1 MTNEFKG
8 IDLSRTREREQKTD
22 GHQDNYIGHRAKIGV
37 VVPSTNTSVEY
48 DCQRIIPR
56 GVTWH
61 TTRFYIESPDL
72 SDDKAFL
79 RFLDLLRETIG
90 DSIRSLMTCKPDH
103 VMMGMSAETFWGGI
117 EGNDGFVDRIQEM
130 VGSDTG
136 LTTGANAVL
145 SALDALGVPQGKGLN
160 LGILTPYQPVGDKN
174 VRLFFED
181 AGYTIKNLV
190 GLRCENAHDAIALV
204 PEHEV
209 MDVVRKVDGDDVDA
223 IVQVGTNL
231 STSGIFPTI
240 EKWLGKPVLPINVAT
255 CWHALRS
262 CGVSDKFDNMGRL
275 LEEH

>member
-48 DCQRIIPR
+48 DCQRFIPR

-90 DSIRSLMTCKPDH
+90 DSIQSLMTCKPDH

-209 MDVVRKVDGDDVDA
+209 IDVVRMVDGDDVDA

-240 EKWLGKPVLPINVAT
+240 EKWLSKPVLPINVAT

-262 CGVSDKFDNMGRL
+262 CGVSEKIDNMGRL